1 MNEQNQNESQQ
12 KNEQPRGE
20 VKRGEVL
27 RKVVSLAGDM
37 VRGVV
42 SRSRWLVYTQRGR
55 RVMAGLAVTGVMAG
69 VVVAQPVCMIEPG
82 EVGIRVNRL
91 SGTVSELRE
100 GWALLVPQVHRLSRY
115 SLKDQTYQPS
125 RSTRATDPAPFQS
138 VEGLSLGV
146 EVSVRYL
153 LDPARIPTLAARL
166 PEDIGRDIVEPVI
179 DGVLRR
185 HFAQHTVRE
194 IFSTQRVRIQKD
206 ILAELSPLL
215 AEDGVIVRSVTL
227 GNVDLP
233 QQYRTGME
241 SLLTEELNAE
251 KMRYTLELKDKQVKQ
266 SELEAEADKVRREK
280 AAEAAGNEEII
291 AAKAKAEAMRHVL
304 PFKEKEIEQRRLEAE
319 AAKISRLTQATGE
332 ADARRIEAAGEA
344 DARRKLAESDAYR
357 VEVTGKAAS
366 EQLARD
372 AALITRNPLLI
383 QKTLADKLSDKIQ
396 VIIAPPHTGGF
407 IAGNLLGQ
415 SQQPQPQ
422 PQAESSSIDYSG
434 SEE

>member
-1 MNEQNQNESQQ
+1 MNEQQQNEQQQ
-12 KNEQPRGE
+12 KNEPR
-20 VKRGEVL
+20 RGEVL
-27 RKVVSLAGDM
+27 RKMVSLAGD
-37 VRGVV
+37 VARGLV
-42 SRSRWLVYTQRGR
+42 SRTRWMVYTQRGR
-55 RVMAGLAVTGVMAG
+55 RVMAGLAVAG
-69 VVVAQPVCMIEPG
+69 VVAGGVVAQPVCMIEPG

-91 SGTVSELRE
+91 TGTVSALRE

-146 EVSVRYL
+146 EVTVRYL

-194 IFSTQRVRIQKD
+194 IFSTQRVQIQKD
-206 ILAELSPLL
+206 ILAELAPLL
-215 AEDGVIVRSVTL
+215 TEDGVIVRSVTL

-241 SLLTEELNAE
+241 ALLTEELSSE

-266 SELEAEADKVRREK
+266 SALEAEADKVRREK

-291 AAKAKAEAMRHVL
+291 AAKARAEAMRHVL

-319 AAKISRLTQATGE
+319 AAKISRLTQATAE
-332 ADARRIEAAGEA
+332 AEAHRIEATGEA
-344 DARRKLAESDAYR
+344 DARRKLAESEAYR

-372 AALITRNPLLI
+372 AELISRNPLLI

-396 VIIAPPHTGGF
+396 VIIAPPHTNGF
-407 IAGNLLGQ
+407 IGANLWGGNARAAA
-415 SQQPQPQ
+415 SQ
-422 PQAESSSIDYSG
+422 AN
-434 SEE
+434 SEEGAQ